1 LKSNTFFRKSQYIG
15 LHLKLTRHA
24 ASAKIAFKLG
34 VKNDTLV
41 NLMLKK
47 ILALF
52 GKNQVEKKHYRKV
65 SVVVLVNVQ
74 KGLL

>member
-47 ILALF
+47 ILHYLLCLARTKWK
-52 GKNQVEKKHYRKV
+52 KNITENF
-65 SVVVLVNVQ
+65 L
-74 KGLL
+74 